1 MKLLFDG
8 KRKERCRRFA
18 VLLLAL
24 VTLGGL
30 YTAFAPGS
38 TAQGESAADD
48 AASIQAGK
56 ELFEQGCISCHG
68 RGAEGVTDR
77 GPSLVGVG
85 AASVE
90 FQVSTGRMPLP
101 RQEAQ
106 AERKPS
112 SYSPDEIAALAAYIE
127 SLGGEG
133 PTIPDGDLRGDVV
146 LGGELFRLNCASCH
160 GFSGGGGAL
169 SAGKFAPSLADAT
182 DRQLYAAM
190 QTGPENMPKF
200 GDNQI
205 TPEEKKAIIA
215 YAQSMKADKDP
226 GGAGIGRTGPVP
238 EGLVVFLIGIGG
250 LLVATLWI
258 AGKS

>member
-1 MKLLFDG
+1 MNLELNG
-8 KRKERCRRFA
+8 KRKERLRRFA

-24 VTLGGL
+24 MTLGGL
-30 YTAFAPGS
+30 YTFFAPS
-38 TAQGESAADD
+38 SAAQDE
-48 AASIQAGK
+48 AESKRVAIQEGK

-68 RGAEGVTDR
+68 RGAEGVDDR

-85 AASVE
+85 PASVE

-112 SYSPDEIAALAAYIE
+112 SYSASEIAALAAYVD
-127 SLGGEG
+127 SLGGG
-133 PTIPDGDLRGDVV
+133 PKIPDGDLRGDVV
-146 LGGELFRLNCASCH
+146 LGGELFRLGCASCH
-160 GFSGGGGAL
+160 GFAANGGAL
-169 SAGKFAPSLADAT
+169 SGGKFAPSLVKSS
-182 DRQLYAAM
+182 DREIYAAM
-190 QTGPENMPKF
+190 LTGPQNMPRF

-205 TPEEKKAIIA
+205 TPDEKKAIVA
-215 YAQSMKADKDP
+215 YVQSMKADKDP
-226 GGAGIGRTGPVP
+226 GGAGLGRTGPVP
-238 EGLVVFLIGIGG
+238 EGLVVFLVGIGG

>member
-1 MKLLFDG
+1 MKLSLGG
-8 KRKERCRRFA
+8 KHKERCRRFA
-18 VLLLAL
+18 VLLVAL
-24 VTLGGL
+24 MTLGGL

-38 TAQGESAADD
+38 AAQDGLGSDEAAVE
-48 AASIQAGK
+48 AGK
-56 ELFEQGCISCHG
+56 ELYEQGCISCHG
-68 RGAEGVTDR
+68 RGAEGVEDR

-85 AASVE
+85 AAAVE
-90 FQVSTGRMPLP
+90 FQVSTGRMPLA

-112 SYSPDEIAALAAYIE
+112 SYSASEIAALAAYID
-127 SLGGEG
+127 SLGGG
-133 PTIPDGDLRGDVV
+133 PKVPEGDLRGDVV

-160 GFSGGGGAL
+160 GFSGNGGAL
-169 SAGKFAPSLADAT
+169 SSGKSAPSLADST

-190 QTGPENMPKF
+190 LTGPGNMPVF
-200 GDNQI
+200 GENQLS
-205 TPEEKKAIIA
+205 PEEKKAIIA
-215 YAQSMKADKDP
+215 YVQAMKAAEDP

-238 EGLVVFLIGIGG
+238 EGLVVFLVGIGG